1 MKSPLTRSLRKQT
14 PINKKAIPYMTV
26 NISDFTYMK
35 TSNKKTKN
43 LATPGKPM
51 SQDEFVSLIKEAE
64 EGKFNTLEESK
75 RIFKEWRSK
84 LEK

>member
-1 MKSPLTRSLRKQT
+1 MCLRKLCCNLAFEFIYFLLLLFFQ
-14 PINKKAIPYMTV
+14 IRY
-26 NISDFTYMK
+26 FMK

-64 EGKFNTLEESK
+64 EGRFNTLEESK
-75 RIFKEWRSK
+75 RIFKEWRAK

>member
-1 MKSPLTRSLRKQT
+1 
-14 PINKKAIPYMTV
+14 
-26 NISDFTYMK
+26 MK

-64 EGKFNTLEESK
+64 EGEFMSEKEFEKKFN
-75 RIFKEWRSK
+75 EWRLQRK
-84 LEK
+84 K

>member
-1 MKSPLTRSLRKQT
+1 
-14 PINKKAIPYMTV
+14 
-26 NISDFTYMK
+26 MK
-35 TSNKKTKN
+35 TSHKKTKN

>member
-1 MKSPLTRSLRKQT
+1 
-14 PINKKAIPYMTV
+14 
-26 NISDFTYMK
+26 MK

-64 EGKFNTLEESK
+64 EGEFMTLEEFEK
-75 RIFKEWRSK
+75 RFNNWRENRK
-84 LEK
+84 K

>member
-1 MKSPLTRSLRKQT
+1 
-14 PINKKAIPYMTV
+14 
-26 NISDFTYMK
+26 MK
-35 TSNKKTKN
+35 TANKKTKN

-64 EGKFNTLEESK
+64 KGTFNTLEESK
-75 RIFKEWRSK
+75 KIFKEWRAK

>member
-1 MKSPLTRSLRKQT
+1 
-14 PINKKAIPYMTV
+14 
-26 NISDFTYMK
+26 MK
-35 TSNKKTKN
+35 TSNKKSKN

-64 EGKFNTLEESK
+64 EGTFNTLKESK
-75 RIFKEWRSK
+75 RIFKEWRAK